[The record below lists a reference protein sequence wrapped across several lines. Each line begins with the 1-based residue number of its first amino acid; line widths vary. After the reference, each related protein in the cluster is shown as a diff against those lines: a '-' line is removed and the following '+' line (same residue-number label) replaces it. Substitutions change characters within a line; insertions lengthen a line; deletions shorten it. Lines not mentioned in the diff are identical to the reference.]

1 MSSARVSTFENLVK
15 PIADPSA
22 PFVRTAISGYFLTFS
37 NLQADA
43 EFRLLVVIP
52 SFAPPSAPGE
62 SFFDRELTV
71 SDAQGGPQNDPNAP
85 QGNHTIIYDVTGGPA
100 AGQTAVG
107 ELTYLGESD
116 CAKFYWTD
124 RYELCRGG
132 TAQFAI
138 LPNLSPFGPPLI
150 ADDRLEIRGWVAI
163 GRYGN
168 TISSINAKTPILVT
182 PEQRG
187 TFLPASLTSGTDP
200 LSLSNVSQL
209 NTSLPVAGGQAIV
222 EAQAARSFPSDVAK
236 FAEENGIDRGEIQ
249 CFTNVLAPGLEHRR

>member
-22 PFVRTAISGYFLTFS
+22 PFVRTAISGYFLTIS
-37 NLQADA
+37 NLSTDA

-52 SFAPPSAPGE
+52 SFTVPGAPGE

-85 QGNHTIIYDVTGGPA
+85 QGNHTIIYDVTGGIQ

-107 ELTYLGESD
+107 ELTYLGATD
-116 CAKFYWTD
+116 CAKLYWTD

-163 GRYGN
+163 GRYASQI
-168 TISSINAKTPILVT
+168 ISLNASNPVLVS

-187 TFLPASLTSGTDP
+187 TFIPTGLDTGTDP
-200 LSLSNVSQL
+200 VDLSHISQL
-209 NTSLPVAGGQAIV
+209 NTSLPVAGGKAIV
-222 EAQAARSFPSDVAK
+222 EPRRSRVDPANVAE
-236 FAEENGIDRGEIQ
+236 FAEINGIELAELR
-249 CFTNVLAPGLEHRR
+249 CFTSVISNIV